1 MKAKGSPTASTQEAQ
16 QNPAANQQPAEEA
29 SSWSSAPAASGVTLS
44 SVFAYSVAASVADE
58 QMNAGLLRAEARWEA
73 VWAEDGSEEGGG
85 NLEQRRKLGGVTGSL
100 CITCSHIG
108 LEYLT
113 SHSDSFVAQ

>member
-73 VWAEDGSEEGGG
+73 VWAVRRRVVGIWSSGGSWVVSPGASV
-85 NLEQRRKLGGVTGSL
+85 LPV
-100 CITCSHIG
+100 H
-108 LEYLT
+108 T
-113 SHSDSFVAQ
+113 SGWSI